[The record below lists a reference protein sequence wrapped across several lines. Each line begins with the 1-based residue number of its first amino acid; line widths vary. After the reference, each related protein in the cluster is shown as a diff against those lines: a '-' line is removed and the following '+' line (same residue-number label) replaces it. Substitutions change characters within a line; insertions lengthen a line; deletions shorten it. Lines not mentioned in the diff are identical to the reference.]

1 MFLQA
6 FFCNLSMSEC
16 ESSSVYGALR
26 TMDGQEMRRS
36 VGHMDLILLSDW
48 SVSLPVLETDSA

>member
-1 MFLQA
+1 
-6 FFCNLSMSEC
+6 MSEC

-48 SVSLPVLETDSA
+48 SVSVTVLETDSA